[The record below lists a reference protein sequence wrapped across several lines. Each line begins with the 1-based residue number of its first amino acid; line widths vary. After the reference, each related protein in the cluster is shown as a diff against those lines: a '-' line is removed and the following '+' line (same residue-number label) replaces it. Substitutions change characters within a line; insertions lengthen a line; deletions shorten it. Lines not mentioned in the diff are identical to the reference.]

1 MGWTDEEIDNL
12 YKKASDQQTVGYN
25 DAYWKEMEAILNA
38 EKPARKRFAWWFF
51 GSALLMV
58 MIALSYYYTTT
69 NGTMISPA
77 KTPRVA
83 QTNNV
88 SAGTLETTTGEAQNV
103 SGNPISENNPVV
115 SGTFIPS
122 GEQYQMKTTET
133 IPMAVSGKTHAFV
146 EKQYETTVREENT
159 TNSTTGILPATTN
172 HHVNESATFVQEKQ
186 LMTGEPTGQIEEAVS
201 SGNVAEMKEENP
213 EITPSVEETTTRAV
227 DVDELLLKKKT
238 GFYVA
243 ADAGAGTSYLRQ
255 PTNLYIQWGIKA
267 GVDYTIRNHFR
278 LGGGL
283 GFRQQMLNDLTVSRS
298 REYYSLGLI
307 SVNQSIAYDRL
318 QFVDLNIHAHY
329 VFRKFAV
336 GLEISPSY
344 LISARAKMSQTQEEN
359 GKVVEGSMTQTTEKQ
374 YVRSDNFNTFGLDA
388 GLSFQYQFK
397 HQMLLELGIGAR
409 VNKLLMN
416 TNFNGEHNQ
425 LPLRLELGF
434 VKRF

>member
-1 MGWTDEEIDNL
+1 
-12 YKKASDQQTVGYN
+12 
-25 DAYWKEMEAILNA
+25 MEAMLNA

-69 NGTMISPA
+69 NGTMTSPA
-77 KTPRVA
+77 KTRVA

-88 SAGTLETTTGEAQNV
+88 SAGTPETTTGEAQNV

-243 ADAGAGTSYLRQ
+243 ADAGAVEADAGRQRVPLPGSREKVRLADEAGRWRRRRPGAPARRWRAGGVRAARHRGRRDLQRPRVDTGGDLPAQFAETLRDLMVQ
-255 PTNLYIQWGIKA
+255 VQRVGDQEPKAQAHRRQSPTEQALPPGRSAAVAVVDVVFVQRFVVVVVAGHRGCDNGNSGESSAATEGAPGPLPPCSA
-267 GVDYTIRNHFR
+267 GVATECRCRGPTCASCWN
-278 LGGGL
+278 
-283 GFRQQMLNDLTVSRS
+283 
-298 REYYSLGLI
+298 
-307 SVNQSIAYDRL
+307 
-318 QFVDLNIHAHY
+318 
-329 VFRKFAV
+329 
-336 GLEISPSY
+336 
-344 LISARAKMSQTQEEN
+344 ARA
-359 GKVVEGSMTQTTEKQ
+359 
-374 YVRSDNFNTFGLDA
+374 A
-388 GLSFQYQFK
+388 
-397 HQMLLELGIGAR
+397 
-409 VNKLLMN
+409 
-416 TNFNGEHNQ
+416 
-425 LPLRLELGF
+425 
-434 VKRF
+434 